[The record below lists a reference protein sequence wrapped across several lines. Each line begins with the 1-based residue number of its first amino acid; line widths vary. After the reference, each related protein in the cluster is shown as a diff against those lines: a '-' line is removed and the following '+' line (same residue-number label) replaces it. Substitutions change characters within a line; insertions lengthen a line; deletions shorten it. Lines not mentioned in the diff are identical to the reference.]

1 MKKLML
7 IFFLSFI
14 TATTIQAQK
23 ISPMEFWERNQSKEI
38 YITPLIE
45 LAQTLKEKINE
56 GKVNW
61 AVSDDKN
68 SVFFSIVK
76 ETEAI
81 SDYDI
86 AIVNK
91 KESQKIFIR
100 INNEIFEQFPFQDEE
115 KEIFQS
121 LIDYIIALDEKSI
134 TRNQLQRLNEFN
146 NSLYNTKY
154 KNIPASGDF
163 FYCNLI
169 ARIILVIPMPPPH
182 LGINGK
188 ARNRS
193 NSSST
198 LSFPN

>member
-146 NSLYNTKY
+146 NSLYNAK
-154 KNIPASGDF
+154 
-163 FYCNLI
+163 
-169 ARIILVIPMPPPH
+169 
-182 LGINGK
+182 
-188 ARNRS
+188 
-193 NSSST
+193 
-198 LSFPN
+198 

>member
-45 LAQTLKEKINE
+45 LAQTLKERINE
-56 GKVNW
+56 
-61 AVSDDKN
+61 
-68 SVFFSIVK
+68 
-76 ETEAI
+76 
-81 SDYDI
+81 
-86 AIVNK
+86 
-91 KESQKIFIR
+91 
-100 INNEIFEQFPFQDEE
+100 EIFEQFPFQDEE

-163 FYCNLI
+163 FY
-169 ARIILVIPMPPPH
+169 
-182 LGINGK
+182 
-188 ARNRS
+188 
-193 NSSST
+193 
-198 LSFPN
+198 